1 MAALRFLRG
10 IIPAKNYRPDIDGLR
25 AVAILF
31 VVIFHTFPSVFPGG
45 FIGVD
50 VFFVISGYLITQ
62 IIIRRLSPVSTSLQ
76 STQSSNSNSI
86 NSVENT
92 VNLKNFLADFYAR
105 RIRRIFPA
113 LIFLLLCVAAIG
125 FIFLPAPEL
134 RNLGKQ
140 ITWGA
145 FFGENFYLIKNTG
158 GYWETATEMK
168 PLMHLWTLAVEEQY
182 YIFYPFICW
191 FIIKKKLSLLKC
203 LSALCLAS
211 FALNLFFISSSSIAV
226 FYSLPTRFWEL
237 CAGGILA
244 SIGLKKAERDN
255 RLANFSE
262 ISFFSELSTVTGFAL
277 IILGLG
283 LSNGGVDYPGW
294 RALFPVFGTC
304 LIILGRDSKIN
315 RYFLSSSPLVF
326 IGLISY
332 TWYLWH
338 WPLLAVARALNNG
351 SLPSLQICTY
361 LLVAGFGLSLISFYF
376 IEIPVRT
383 KKISKKLVGALCA
396 ILLVPV
402 TAGLIYSKTNG
413 LPSRAPDYQLEKK
426 AVNTLPEKTESCR
439 KSFDYN
445 GSFCWST
452 SSNPSI
458 AVIGD
463 SHAYHL
469 GSGFKK
475 AGLNFVVLGQHGT
488 APFFDLVKPDQEPGW
503 KTGSHTQT
511 EKALNIVLTNKEI
524 KTVFI
529 SARWNFVLFNHKLR
543 RASNG
548 TQIQDR
554 VKFFEQ
560 SLEKLIKQ
568 LLAADKKVVLLKD
581 VPEFSFGPRSCLKTA
596 PVSTRLRTVCGL
608 DKNEVFSNAGIA
620 DAILEKV
627 SNKFK
632 GQIKLID
639 PKQFLCDKD
648 YCWEIKDGRVYYK
661 DSDHLSDKGSERV
674 VKGMLEEL
682 PDLTK

>member
-1 MAALRFLRG
+1 MAVLRFLRG
-10 IIPAKNYRPDIDGLR
+10 FIPAKNYRPDIDGLR

-31 VVIFHTFPSVFPGG
+31 VVIFHTFPSLFPGG

-62 IIIRRLSPVSTSLQ
+62 IIIRRIGQPSAVSQNICS
-76 STQSSNSNSI
+76 SSNEEVNR
-86 NSVENT
+86 VGNT
-92 VNLKNFLADFYAR
+92 VNLKVFLADFYAR

-113 LIFLLLCVAAIG
+113 LIFLLVGVAVIG
-125 FIFLPAPEL
+125 FIFLPASEL

-158 GYWETATEMK
+158 GYWDSATEMK

-211 FALNLFFISSSSIAV
+211 FALNLFFIGSNSIAV

-237 CAGGILA
+237 CAGGVLA
-244 SIGLKKAERDN
+244 SMALQKDEKEN
-255 RLANFSE
+255 RHVNFPR
-262 ISFFSELSTVTGFAL
+262 ISVASDLSTFAGLAL
-277 IILGLG
+277 IIFGLVF
-283 LSNGGVDYPGW
+283 SNGGVDYPGW
-294 RALFPVFGTC
+294 RALFPVLGTC
-304 LIILGRDSKIN
+304 LIIWGRESKIN
-315 RYFLSSSPLVF
+315 KNFLGSTPLVF

-338 WPLLAVARALNNG
+338 WPLLAVARASNNG
-351 SLPSLQICTY
+351 SLPSLQTCAY
-361 LLVAGFGLSLISFYF
+361 LLIAGFGLSLISFYF

-383 KKISKKLVGALCA
+383 KKISKKLTGALCA
-396 ILLVPV
+396 VLLLPV
-402 TAGLIYSKTNG
+402 AMGLIFSKTNG
-413 LPSRAPDYQLEKK
+413 LPSRAPDYQL
-426 AVNTLPEKTESCR
+426 VRQTQNTLPEKTESCR
-439 KSFDYN
+439 KAFSYN
-445 GSFCWST
+445 GSFCWNT
-452 SSNPSI
+452 SSNPSV

-475 AGLNFVVLGQHGT
+475 AGLNFVILGQHGT

-503 KTGSHTQT
+503 KIGFQTQI
-511 EKALNIVLTNKEI
+511 EKALNIVLNNKEI
-524 KTVFI
+524 KTVII

-543 RASNG
+543 RASDG
-548 TQIQDR
+548 KPIQDR
-554 VKFFEQ
+554 EKFFEQ
-560 SLEKLIKQ
+560 SLDELIRR
-568 LLAADKKVVLLKD
+568 LLAANKKVVLLKD

-596 PVSTRLRTVCGL
+596 PVSTNLRTICGL
-608 DKNEVFSNAGIA
+608 DKNEVFSTAGTV

-627 SNKFK
+627 SKKFDGK
-632 GQIKLID
+632 IKLID
-639 PKQFLCDKD
+639 PKQFLCSNN
-648 YCWEIKDGRVYYK
+648 YCWEMKDGQVYYK

-674 VKGMLEEL
+674 AKGILEEIG
-682 PDLTK
+682 DLTK